1 MSFITKDHCSERI
14 RTGDNRYTCG
24 LVTSAWFPFESTS
37 LGINLVIT
45 FYVTAVLAIII
56 PYCFAI
62 AIANMCIIG
71 FVRSRIEDL
80 KNQIH
85 QSCDEGIHAVE
96 RKLKYFIKY
105 YNEITQ

>member
-45 FYVTAVLAIII
+45 FYVTAILALIV
-56 PYCFAI
+56 PYCFEI
-62 AIANMCIIG
+62 AIAYLCIIG
-71 FVRSRIEDL
+71 FVKSRMEDL
-80 KNQIH
+80 KNQIDR
-85 QSCDEGIHAVE
+85 SCDEGIHAVE
-96 RKLKYFIKY
+96 KDLKYFVEY
-105 YNEITQ
+105 FNEISQ